1 MPSYDYV
8 CRDCDRP
15 FTLRLSMAAYSEGVR
30 PVCTECGSANVERSF
45 SRVNVLTGTRGGGS
59 TAAGC
64 GPGAFT

>member
-8 CRDCDRP
+8 CRDCGRP

-30 PVCTECGSANVERSF
+30 PACAECGSANVERSF
-45 SRVNVLTGTRGGGS
+45 SRVNVLTSARGGGS
-59 TAAGC
+59 AAPSC